1 MTAPLRRIVVAVDAS
16 ALSLAAAGMAC
27 RLSGRLGMPV
37 DAVFVEDINVVRL
50 AAHAQVH
57 TVSLV
62 AARRQ
67 AADGALIG
75 KALELQGIAARRALG
90 AALEAT
96 GGHGAFALRRG
107 KVEAEL
113 LAAGAAGD
121 LLCLGWSGRA
131 APGPHPRLGSVARAV
146 AAASSGPVMLM
157 RNAALGPVC
166 LWWDGDARA
175 LDMAVALAAR
185 DGGVVEVVVPDADH
199 IGGARRG
206 IEAVTR
212 LQALGQRAC
221 LRAVARPARLLTAL
235 PADALLVLAADSGV
249 ALDDLPCSAAVVR

>member
-16 ALSLAAAGMAC
+16 TLSLAAAAMAC

-50 AAHAQVH
+50 AAHAQVL
-57 TVSLV
+57 TVSLM

-67 AADGALIG
+67 AADGALIA
-75 KALELQGIAARRALG
+75 KALELQGIAAHRAVE
-90 AALEAT
+90 AALEMT
-96 GGHGAFALRRG
+96 GGHGGFALRRG

-131 APGPHPRLGSVARAV
+131 DPGMRPRLGSVARAV
-146 AAASSGPVMLM
+146 AAASGGSVMLM
-157 RNAALGPVC
+157 QNAALGPIC

-175 LDMAVALAAR
+175 LEMAAALATR
-185 DGGVVEVVVPDADH
+185 DGGAVEVVVPDADH

-206 IEAVTR
+206 LEAVTR
-212 LQALGQRAC
+212 LEEKGQRAT
-221 LRAVARPARLLTAL
+221 LRAVARSAQLLPSL
-235 PADALLVLAADSGV
+235 PADALLVLAAGSGV
-249 ALDDLPCSAAVVR
+249 ALDDVPCSVTVAR